1 MVEPDGIK
9 ALAFDVFGT
18 VVDWRGSILREL
30 EVFGAGR
37 GIAADWAS
45 FVDEWRAAYKPMM
58 DRVRRGELPWT
69 DLDRLHA
76 MTLDRLLGEFGIRGD
91 LSAAEVGQ
99 LNTAWH
105 RLAPWPDALP
115 GLGRLKR
122 RYVLSTLSNGNMAL
136 LVNMAKHAGLP
147 WDCILSAELCRH
159 YKPDP
164 EVYRMACTLLG
175 VAPHELMLVAAH
187 NEDLAAARAEGLR
200 TAFVARPAE
209 YGPRQNRDL
218 AAEHEFDVVA
228 RDFGDLADQLGC
240 P

>member
-1 MVEPDGIK
+1 MVRSDRIK

-30 EVFGAGR
+30 EAFGAGC
-37 GIAADWAS
+37 GITADWAS
-45 FVDEWRAAYKPMM
+45 FVDQWRAAYNPMM

-69 DLDRLHA
+69 NLDGLHA

-91 LSAAEVGQ
+91 LSAAEIGR

-122 RYVLSTLSNGNMAL
+122 CYVLSTLSNGNMAL

-164 EVYRMACTLLG
+164 EVYRMACAFLG

-200 TAFVARPAE
+200 TGFVARPSE
-209 YGPRQNRDL
+209 YGPRQNRNL
-218 AAEHEFDVVA
+218 AADHDFDVVA
-228 RDFGDLADQLGC
+228 RDFGHLADLLGC